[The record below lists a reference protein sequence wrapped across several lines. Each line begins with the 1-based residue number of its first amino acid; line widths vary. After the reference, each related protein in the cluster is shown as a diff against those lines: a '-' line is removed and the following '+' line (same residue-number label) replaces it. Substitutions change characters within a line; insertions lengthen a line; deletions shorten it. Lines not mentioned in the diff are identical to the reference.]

1 MLLDGQTSP
10 DSVADTTG
18 ASTSGATA
26 AEAKAPEAAAAP
38 DQAPND
44 EGTQQAAPAGA
55 PEKYEAFTVPEGVT
69 LDDAARTN
77 LETFAKDLNL
87 TQEQAQKLLDRDLAA
102 AASSSEALQANFQS
116 TVAQWVEAAKTDP
129 VIGGAEFDKNLGVAK
144 AGMDRFATDDM
155 KALLRETN
163 FGNHPTV
170 IKHFHALGKLLEQDK
185 FVQGQKAPT
194 GAKTLAERLY
204 GNNN

>member
-18 ASTSGATA
+18 ASNGEA
-26 AEAKAPEAAAAP
+26 AAPEAKAPEAAAAP
-38 DQAPND
+38 DQASKP
-44 EGTQQAAPAGA
+44 EGEQQAAPAGA

-69 LDDAARTN
+69 LDDAARTD
-77 LETFAKDLNL
+77 LEAFAKDLNL

-102 AASSSEALQANFQS
+102 RTASTEAMQSQFQAA
-116 TVAQWVEAAKTDP
+116 VAQWVEDAKADP
-129 VIGGAEFDKNLGVAK
+129 VIGGAEFDKNLGIAK
-144 AGMDRFATDDM
+144 TGMDKFATDDM

-170 IKHFHALGKLLEQDK
+170 IKHFHALGKLIEQDK
-185 FVQGQKAPT
+185 FVQGRAAPT
-194 GAKTLAERLY
+194 TAKTLAERLY
-204 GNNN
+204 GNSN

>member
-1 MLLDGQTSP
+1 MLLDGQNSP

-18 ASTSGATA
+18 ASNGGAPPADTTPP
-26 AEAKAPEAAAAP
+26 AEAAPE
-38 DQAPND
+38 QASDNKG
-44 EGTQQAAPAGA
+44 EQAAPAGA

-69 LDDAARTN
+69 LDDAARTD

-102 AASSSEALQANFQS
+102 GTASQEAMQAQFQA
-116 TVAQWVEAAKTDP
+116 TVAEWVEAAKKDP

-144 AGMDRFATDDM
+144 AGMDRFATDDF

-185 FVQGQKAPT
+185 FVTGQKAPS
-194 GAKTLAERLY
+194 GPKTLAERLY
-204 GNNN
+204 GSAN